1 MVQSRHWI
9 EMMLLMRLKL
19 FEILVQAT
27 VIYGRSPTGET
38 HGFGVFKNIVTHI
51 KALVLQCFEYSGI
64 NVVPL
69 DLCSAPGYQLSY
81 TGIKKGLSAFC
92 N

>member
-1 MVQSRHWI
+1 M
-9 EMMLLMRLKL
+9 

-64 NVVPL
+64 LWSLWICALPL
-69 DLCSAPGYQLSY
+69 AIS
-81 TGIKKGLSAFC
+81 C
-92 N
+92 NALD